1 MYTTYAASILQLRQ
15 KSPNESEAKYYKR
28 LTAAPRP
35 TFQQFVDYLLRIK
48 VKLIDTS
55 LFSVLITIFVF
66 PKSDHFQ
73 VKDYNDHWRPF
84 WIHCQICSNQF
95 DIIRKFETIKED
107 AEVIKGERRPLEL
120 GPAHMQKMHE
130 LAQMYFLPGNN

>member
-15 KSPNESEAKYYKR
+15 KSPNESEANYYKR

-48 VKLIDTS
+48 VKLMFDCS
-55 LFSVLITIFVF
+55 LCPCYNRF
-66 PKSDHFQ
+66 PKSNHFQ

-95 DIIRKFETIKED
+95 DIIGKFETIKED
-107 AEVIKGERRPLEL
+107 AEVIKGERQPLEL
-120 GPAHMQKMHE
+120 GPQHMQKMHG